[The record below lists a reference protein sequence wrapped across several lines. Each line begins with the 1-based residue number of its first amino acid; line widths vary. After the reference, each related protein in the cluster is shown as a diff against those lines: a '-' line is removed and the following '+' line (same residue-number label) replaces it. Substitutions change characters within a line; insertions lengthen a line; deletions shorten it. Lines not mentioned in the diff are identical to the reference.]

1 MSSAKQNLRK
11 LLRVPEDVD
20 VMSHVRYVF
29 WQRILRING
38 RAWWP
43 VHYTSRVVVPE
54 RVTLGRASY
63 PGDMPGCYVQAIN
76 GIFIGDYCLFGPN
89 VGIISANHDP
99 EDPRRHVVAE
109 PIRIGD
115 HCWIGFGAV
124 ILPGV
129 HLGPRTTVGAG
140 AVVTRSFPEGNC
152 VVAGNPARVVRRLE
166 EDDLA

>member
-20 VMSHVRYVF
+20 IVSYVRYVF

-38 RAWWP
+38 GAWWP
-43 VHYTSRVVVPE
+43 VHYRSRVVVPE
-54 RVTLGRASY
+54 GVTLGRASY

-76 GIFIGDYCLFGPN
+76 GIVIGDYCLFGPN

-99 EDPRRHVVAE
+99 EDSRRHVPGD
-109 PIRIGD
+109 PIRID
-115 HCWIGFGAV
+115 DYCWIGFGAV

-152 VVAGNPARVVRRLE
+152 VVAGNPAKIVRKF
-166 EDDLA
+166 